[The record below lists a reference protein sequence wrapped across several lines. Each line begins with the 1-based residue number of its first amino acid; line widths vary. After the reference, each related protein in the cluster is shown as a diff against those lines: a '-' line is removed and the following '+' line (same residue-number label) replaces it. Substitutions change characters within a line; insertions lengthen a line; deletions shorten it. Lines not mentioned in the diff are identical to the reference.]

1 MADIIFKENSIDVDT
16 YLYLRASVGWKK
28 LSYTQAKKALDNSLY
43 TIYAEIDG
51 RAVGMGRIVGD
62 GAVICYIQDL
72 IVAPQIQGQGVGRKL
87 IEYLKAFVMSISQE
101 NTEMMLAL
109 MCAKGRERFYEK
121 CGFTARPTPN
131 LGPGMIMYLH
141 KSISETSDAARPEY
155 LPQHSNV
162 VHEKKRGK

>member
-1 MADIIFKENSIDVDT
+1 MNSIVFKENAIDVNT

-28 LSYTQAKKALDNSLY
+28 LSITQAKKALENSLY

-51 RAVGMGRIVGD
+51 RPAGMGRAVGD

-72 IVAPQIQGQGVGRKL
+72 IVVPEVQGRGVGRQL
-87 IEYLKAFVMSISQE
+87 IEHLKNYVYSISE
-101 NTEMMLAL
+101 NDTEMMLAL

-121 CGFTARPTPN
+121 YGFTARPTHN

-141 KSISETSDAARPEY
+141 KSTE
-155 LPQHSNV
+155 
-162 VHEKKRGK
+162 G